1 MFPPTLVKEDE
12 ALPETADCRMVL
24 WRHEFG
30 IERVSGSGVGRR
42 PRAVVLRW
50 RHDRMS
56 GLVEILG
63 RRHDRGDRVLQHSV
77 ASVKQPTSHHLLA
90 PEVGRESR
98 SEQLSNFCEVGRE
111 CRSELL
117 SNFC

>member
-1 MFPPTLVKEDE
+1 
-12 ALPETADCRMVL
+12 
-24 WRHEFG
+24 
-30 IERVSGSGVGRR
+30 
-42 PRAVVLRW
+42 
-50 RHDRMS
+50 MS

-98 SEQLSNFCEVGRE
+98 SEQLSNFCEGDSPHN
-111 CRSELL
+111 CQGL
-117 SNFC
+117 